1 MSPAPSLGLRGDRL
15 DASEKTRRDPAMA
28 KIDPF
33 LWFQKDC
40 EDAVKFY
47 VSTFEDAEI
56 LKTTYAMEGVPGVAA
71 GDVLTIE
78 FSLFGQRFVA
88 LNGGP
93 NEGFDFTGGI
103 SFVVNCDSQEEVDH
117 YWDTLSE
124 GGHQDACGWL
134 SDRFGIWWQ
143 IVPRV
148 LDVMLSD
155 ADAERANRVM
165 QVMLKMNKLEI
176 KPLEDAYNQA

>member
-1 MSPAPSLGLRGDRL
+1 
-15 DASEKTRRDPAMA
+15 MA

-40 EDAVKFY
+40 EEAVNFY

-56 LKTTYAMEGVPGVAA
+56 VSVTRAQEGVPGIAA
-71 GDVLTIE
+71 GDVMTIE
-78 FSLFGQRFVA
+78 FSLFGQHFVA

-93 NEGFDFTGGI
+93 QEGFDFTGAI
-103 SFVVNCDSQEEVDH
+103 SFVVNCDTQEEVDR

-124 GGHQDACGWL
+124 GGRPDACGWL
-134 SDRFGIWWQ
+134 TDRFGVTWQ
-143 IVPRV
+143 VVPRV
-148 LDVMLSD
+148 LNQMLND
-155 ADAERANRVM
+155 EDPAKVDRVM

-176 KPLEDAYNQA
+176 KPLEDAYNAA

>member
-1 MSPAPSLGLRGDRL
+1 
-15 DASEKTRRDPAMA
+15 MA

-40 EDAVKFY
+40 EEAVNFY

-56 LKTTYAMEGVPGVAA
+56 VRTTRAVEGVPGITP
-71 GDVLTIE
+71 GDVMTIE

-93 NEGFDFTGGI
+93 QEGFDFTGAI
-103 SFVVNCDSQEEVDH
+103 SFVVNCDTQDEIDR
-117 YWDTLSE
+117 YWETLTE
-124 GGHQDACGWL
+124 GGRPDVCGWL
-134 SDRFGIWWQ
+134 TDRFGVTWQ

-148 LDVMLSD
+148 LDEMLSD
-155 ADAERANRVM
+155 EDTERVNRVM
-165 QVMLKMNKLEI
+165 QVMLKMGKLEI
-176 KPLEDAYNQA
+176 KPLEDAYHQA

>member
-1 MSPAPSLGLRGDRL
+1 
-15 DASEKTRRDPAMA
+15 MA
-28 KIDPF
+28 KINPF

-40 EDAVKFY
+40 EAAVDFY

-56 LKTTYAMEGVPGVAA
+56 LNTTRALDGVPGIAA
-71 GDVLTIE
+71 GDVMTIE
-78 FSLFGQRFVA
+78 FSLFGQHFVA

-93 NEGFDFTGGI
+93 QEGFDFTSAI
-103 SFVVNCDSQEEVDH
+103 SFVVNCETQEEVDH

-124 GGHQDACGWL
+124 GGRPDACGWL
-134 SDRFGIWWQ
+134 TDRFGVTWQ

-148 LDVMLSD
+148 LNEML
-155 ADAERANRVM
+155 ADKDPTKVDRVM

-176 KPLEDAYNQA
+176 KPLEDAYHQA

>member
-1 MSPAPSLGLRGDRL
+1 
-15 DASEKTRRDPAMA
+15 MA

-40 EDAVKFY
+40 EEAVNFY

-56 LKTTYAMEGVPGVAA
+56 VHTTRAQEGVPGIPA
-71 GDVLTIE
+71 GDVMTIE
-78 FSLFGQRFVA
+78 FSLFGQHFVA

-93 NEGFDFTGGI
+93 QEGFDFTSAI
-103 SFVVNCDSQEEVDH
+103 SFVVNCDSQEEVDR

-134 SDRFGIWWQ
+134 TDRFGVTWQ
-143 IVPRV
+143 VVPRV
-148 LDVMLSD
+148 LNEML
-155 ADAERANRVM
+155 ADEDPAKVDRVM
-165 QVMLKMNKLEI
+165 RVMLKMSKLEI
-176 KPLEDAYNQA
+176 EPLEDAYHAA

>member
-1 MSPAPSLGLRGDRL
+1 MWQVGTTARETVD
-15 DASEKTRRDPAMA
+15 TRRELAMA

-40 EDAVKFY
+40 AEAVNFY

-56 LKTTYAMEGVPGVAA
+56 LSTTYAQEGVPGIEA
-71 GDVLTIE
+71 GDVMTIE
-78 FSLFGQRFVA
+78 FSLFDQRFIA

-93 NEGFDFTGGI
+93 NEGFDFTGAI
-103 SFVVNCDSQEEVDH
+103 SFVVNCDTQEEVDH

-124 GGHQDACGWL
+124 GGRPDACGWL
-134 SDRFGIWWQ
+134 ADRFGVWWQ
-143 IVPRV
+143 VVPRV
-148 LDVMLSD
+148 LDEMLSD
-155 ADAERANRVM
+155 DDPARVQRVM

-176 KPLEDAYNQA
+176 KPLVDAYNQA

>member
-1 MSPAPSLGLRGDRL
+1 
-15 DASEKTRRDPAMA
+15 MA

-40 EDAVKFY
+40 QNAVNFY

-56 LKTTYAMEGVPGVAA
+56 LSTTYAQEGVPGIKA
-71 GDVLTIE
+71 GDVMTIE
-78 FSLFGQRFVA
+78 FSLFGQRFIA

-93 NEGFDFTGGI
+93 QEGFDFTGAI
-103 SFVVNCDSQEEVDH
+103 SFVVNCDTQEEIDH

-124 GGHQDACGWL
+124 GGYPGACGWL
-134 SDRFGIWWQ
+134 TDRFGVTWQ
-143 IVPRV
+143 VVPRV
-148 LDVMLSD
+148 LDEMLSD
-155 ADAERANRVM
+155 RDAERVNRVM
-165 QVMLKMNKLEI
+165 QTMLKMNKIEI

>member
-1 MSPAPSLGLRGDRL
+1 
-15 DASEKTRRDPAMA
+15 MA

-40 EDAVKFY
+40 EEAVNFY

-56 LKTTYAMEGVPGVAA
+56 LSTTYAHDGVPGIQA
-71 GDVLTIE
+71 GDVMTIE

-93 NEGFDFTGGI
+93 QEGFDFSGGI
-103 SFVVNCDSQEEVDH
+103 SFVVNCETQDEIDH

-124 GGHQDACGWL
+124 GGRPDACGWL
-134 SDRFGIWWQ
+134 TDRFGVWWQ
-143 IVPRV
+143 VVPRV
-148 LDVMLSD
+148 LDRMISD
-155 ADAERANRVM
+155 PDAERAQRVM
-165 QVMLKMNKLEI
+165 QVMLTMNKLEI
-176 KPLEDAYNQA
+176 KPLEDAYHQA